1 MNYCFNYDDAIVN
14 YQVVEIDGIKCL
26 FTESHLYR
34 SSLPGFIKMYDLRHG
49 DNPSRPR
56 TLEPSVVV
64 NFFGTIIT
72 DHTFNLTESK
82 VNPKDKFMPLNRN
95 NFKYAYE
102 DNVCGTDACKW
113 ISDHSVEKD
122 YDE

>member
-1 MNYCFNYDDAIVN
+1 MSYCFNYDDAIVN
-14 YQVVEIDGIKCL
+14 YQVVEIDGIKS
-26 FTESHLYR
+26 F
-34 SSLPGFIKMYDLRHG
+34 PGFIKMYDLRHG
-49 DNPSRPR
+49 DNPSRPK

-72 DHTFNLTESK
+72 DHTFNLNESK
-82 VNPKDKFMPLNRN
+82 ATGNPADKFMRINRN

-102 DNVCGTDACKW
+102 DDVCGTDACKW

>member
-1 MNYCFNYDDAIVN
+1 
-14 YQVVEIDGIKCL
+14 
-26 FTESHLYR
+26 
-34 SSLPGFIKMYDLRHG
+34 MYDLRHG
-49 DNPSRPR
+49 DNPSRPK

-72 DHTFNLTESK
+72 DHTFNLNESK
-82 VNPKDKFMPLNRN
+82 ATGNPADKFMRINRN

-102 DNVCGTDACKW
+102 DDVCGTDACKW

>member
-1 MNYCFNYDDAIVN
+1 MDYRFHYDDAIVN

-49 DNPSRPR
+49 DNPSRPK
-56 TLEPSVVV
+56 TLEPAVVV

-82 VNPKDKFMPLNRN
+82 VNPKDKFMILNRN

-102 DNVCGTDACKW
+102 DDVCGTDACKW
-113 ISDHSVEKD
+113 ISDHSIEKD